1 MKRLKCSVY
10 ETEFDYVNGGGIAL
24 KLYFSGQSS
33 INKKRNPVSDKEL
46 EIIENELNGYN
57 CTHIYLGLIQI
68 QNNWK
73 ISIEDF
79 YAPIETAFLKAGIT
93 LIPTFYAPKR
103 YCGGATSLI

>member
-1 MKRLKCSVY
+1 MRELKCSVSV
-10 ETEFDYVNGGGIAL
+10 TEFDYVNSGGIAK

-33 INKKRNPVSDKEL
+33 INKIYNPVSDEEL

-57 CTHIYLGLIQI
+57 CNHLYLGLIQI

-73 ISIEDF
+73 ISIEEF
-79 YAPIETAFLKAGIT
+79 YKPIEMAFKKAGIT
-93 LIPTFYAPKR
+93 LIPTFYEPKR